1 MWNPFRKSKEPIQ
14 ERKSHALIMG
24 MGKYSG
30 MGATFDAL
38 ATEGY
43 AQNAIANACISKI
56 ANAIASV
63 DLDVYIKDKDGN
75 MVEKETHPLY
85 ELIEKPNNRQSRR
98 ILFRDLVTQYLIG
111 GNAFVLGGNVSNDMT
126 KPPTSLYLLSPAKVK
141 LVQGQPMPIAYEYR
155 PTTSQIYTYPI
166 DPLTEKSQVLH
177 IKTAN
182 PLNEWEGVA
191 PMLAAAYGIDIFN
204 SGMKWNKKLL
214 DNDCRPAGALMVEDN
229 GKSASLTN
237 EQYLRLKEE
246 IDQQFSGASNAGRPL
261 LLEGGLTWK
270 ELSINPKDMDYKENI
285 LMAARFIAGVFHVPP
300 QLVNIPGESTYSNY
314 EQAEMSF
321 WADTVLPLL
330 CSILDDFNRWLSPL
344 YKDGA
349 FIWYDEDSIPALEP
363 MRKIKSDRM
372 NASSFLSTNE
382 KRYAMGFE
390 KQEGGDEVLI
400 DSGKI
405 PLSLLEASMDVPNP

>member
-1 MWNPFRKSKEPIQ
+1 MWNPFRKSKEPIH
-14 ERKSHALIMG
+14 ERKSRALLLG

-30 MGATFDAL
+30 MGSSFTAL

-43 AQNAIANACISKI
+43 AQNAIANACITKI

-63 DLDVYIKDKDGN
+63 DLDVYVKDKDGN
-75 MVEKETHPLY
+75 MVEKEDHDLY
-85 ELIEKPNNRQSRR
+85 KLIERPNNRQSRR

-111 GNAFVLGGNVSNDMT
+111 GNAFVLGTNVSSDIT
-126 KPPTSLYLLSPAKVK
+126 KPPTSLYLLSPEKVK
-141 LVQGQPMPIAYEYR
+141 LVQGQTMPTAYQYS
-155 PTTSQIYTYPI
+155 PSPSQIYTYPI
-166 DPLTEKSQVLH
+166 DQLTEKSQVLH

-182 PLNEWEGVA
+182 PLNEWEGIA
-191 PMLAAAYGIDIFN
+191 PMMAAAYGIDIFN

-246 IDQQFSGASNAGRPL
+246 IEQQFSGAANAGRPL

-270 ELSINPKDMDYKENI
+270 ELSLNPKDMDYQENI
-285 LMAARFIAGVFHVPP
+285 LMAARFIASVFHVPP
-300 QLVNIPGESTYSNY
+300 QLVNIKGESTYSNY
-314 EQAEMSF
+314 EQAELSF

-344 YKDGA
+344 YKDA
-349 FIWYDEDSIPALEP
+349 PFIWYDEDSITALEP
-363 MRKIKSDRM
+363 LRKIKSERL
-372 NASSFLSTNE
+372 NNSAFISTNE

-390 KQEGGDEVLI
+390 KQEGGDEVLV

>member
-1 MWNPFRKSKEPIQ
+1 MRNPFRKDKTPEI
-14 ERKSHALIMG
+14 ERKNRAMLLG

-30 MGATFDAL
+30 MGSSFDAL

-43 AQNAIANACISKI
+43 AQNAIANACINKI

-63 DLDVYIKDKDGN
+63 DLDVYVKDQNGN
-75 MVEKETHPLY
+75 MVEKENHPLY
-85 ELIEKPNNRQSRR
+85 DLIEKPNNRQSRR
-98 ILFRDLVTQYLIG
+98 VLMRDLVTQYLIG
-111 GNAFVLGGNVSNDMT
+111 GNAFVLGANVANDMT

-141 LVQGQPMPIAYEYR
+141 MIQGQTAPTAYQYK
-155 PTTSQIYTYPI
+155 PSPANIYTYPI
-166 DPLTEKSQVLH
+166 DPITERSQVMH
-177 IKTAN
+177 IKTTN
-182 PLNEWEGVA
+182 PLSEWEGLA

-204 SGMKWNKKLL
+204 SGMRWNKKLL
-214 DNDCRPAGALMVEDN
+214 DNDCRPAGALMVEDG
-229 GKSASLTN
+229 GKSTPLSD

-246 IDQQFSGASNAGRPL
+246 IEQQFSGAGNAGKPL
-261 LLEGGLTWK
+261 LLEGGLVWK
-270 ELSINPKDMDYKENI
+270 ELSISPKDMDYKENI

-330 CSILDDFNRWLSPL
+330 CSIIDDFNRWLSPL

-349 FIWYDEDSIPALEP
+349 FLWYDEDSITALEP
-363 MRKIKSDRM
+363 LRKIKFERM
-372 NASSFLSTNE
+372 NAATFISTNE
-382 KRYAMGFE
+382 KRYSTGFE
-390 KQEGGDEVLI
+390 KADGGDEILV

-405 PLSLLEASMDVPNP
+405 PISLLEASMNEPSN